1 MQYIWEETMESN
13 WLTKNRRTIG
23 VVIIVL
29 LFTLFLYNVR
39 RNLMG
44 TLSPFIY
51 SAIFSYLLNPFINML
66 EKRGI
71 KRFWSSILS
80 VFLIFVGLLIF
91 FAYFIPNLISD
102 ATTLIRR
109 LSLNIGT
116 LRKMFDEL
124 IHTIEGWF
132 GNSMNVQDKVSELL
146 DMGLNILSD
155 GIKRAISSLNS
166 LLDVFLIPVITFYML
181 KDKDLLLRDAAG
193 AFREPQR
200 ARIKEIGR
208 GMNNLLTG
216 YVKGKIII
224 SFFVGVFTGL
234 GCLLIGIPNA
244 LTIGIV
250 SGLFDLIPYFG
261 PYIGGMLP
269 VLLALIGPTPIKAL
283 WVIILV
289 VIIQQLESNLITP
302 RILSERVGL
311 HPLVVMFS
319 VMFFGSIL
327 GIPGMILG
335 VPIMTV
341 LLALVR
347 AAMKWDSMST
357 STPINDAKPLPPEP
371 PDQEE
376 LSEEI

>member
-1 MQYIWEETMESN
+1 MESN

-39 RNLMG
+39 RSLMG

-132 GNSMNVQDKVSELL
+132 GNSMNVQ
-146 DMGLNILSD
+146 
-155 GIKRAISSLNS
+155 
-166 LLDVFLIPVITFYML
+166 
-181 KDKDLLLRDAAG
+181 
-193 AFREPQR
+193 
-200 ARIKEIGR
+200 
-208 GMNNLLTG
+208 
-216 YVKGKIII
+216 
-224 SFFVGVFTGL
+224 
-234 GCLLIGIPNA
+234 
-244 LTIGIV
+244 
-250 SGLFDLIPYFG
+250 
-261 PYIGGMLP
+261 
-269 VLLALIGPTPIKAL
+269 
-283 WVIILV
+283 
-289 VIIQQLESNLITP
+289 
-302 RILSERVGL
+302 
-311 HPLVVMFS
+311 
-319 VMFFGSIL
+319 
-327 GIPGMILG
+327 
-335 VPIMTV
+335 
-341 LLALVR
+341 
-347 AAMKWDSMST
+347 
-357 STPINDAKPLPPEP
+357 
-371 PDQEE
+371 
-376 LSEEI
+376 